1 MRIILFTGKGGVGKT
16 TIAAATAVGCSEL
29 GYNTLVIS
37 TDMAHSLG
45 DSLDLELGED
55 VVEIQKNLSGQ
66 EIDVNNEIRKNWD
79 PIYRF
84 FREFLGHHGFD
95 NIIADEMAIFPGMEE
110 VFSLLELRTH
120 FAEKRYDVI
129 VVDCAPTGE
138 TARLLALPDMAKW
151 YMEKVFHI
159 ERTVMKAVRPMAK
172 RFVDMPLPSDDV
184 FDSIEGLYK
193 NLILMKDLLSDPK
206 TTSIRMV
213 FNPEK
218 MVIKEAQRAY
228 TYLCLFGFSVDAFI
242 GNRLLPEEIE
252 SPFHRKWKDLQS
264 AYMKE
269 AIASFQP
276 VPVYKACLKEQ
287 EVFGIQL
294 LSEMAK
300 EIYDGK
306 DPSRIFF
313 KEKPMEI
320 VRKEGGYEL
329 QLKLPYATKENLD
342 VWVRGDELTV
352 TYKNY
357 KRNIL
362 LPKSLASLDLKEAK
376 FKGANL
382 ILQFRR
388 S

>member
-1 MRIILFTGKGGVGKT
+1 VRIVLFTGKGGVGKT
-16 TIAAATAVGCSEL
+16 TIAAATAVRCSEL

-45 DSLDLELGED
+45 DSLDREIGED
-55 VVEIQKNLSGQ
+55 VVEVQKNLSGQ
-66 EIDVNNEIRKNWD
+66 EIDVNNEIRKNWE

-84 FREFLGHHGFD
+84 FREFLGYHGFD
-95 NIIADEMAIFPGMEE
+95 HIIADEMAIFPGMEE

-120 FAEKRYDVI
+120 FVEKRYDVI
-129 VVDCAPTGE
+129 VVDCAPTGD
-138 TARLLALPDMAKW
+138 TARLLALPDMVKW
-151 YMEKVFHI
+151 YMEKIFHI

-172 RFVDMPLPSDDV
+172 RFVDMPLPTDEV
-184 FDSIEGLYK
+184 FDSVEGLYK
-193 NLILMKDLLSDPK
+193 NLILMKELLSDPK

-228 TYLCLFGFSVDAFI
+228 TYLCLFGFTVDAFI
-242 GNRLLPEEIE
+242 GNRLLPEGIE

-264 AYMKE
+264 AYMEE
-269 AIASFQP
+269 AVASFQP
-276 VPVYKACLKEQ
+276 VPIYKAYLKEQ
-287 EVFGIQL
+287 EIYGIQL

-300 EIYDGK
+300 EIYDGE
-306 DPSRIFF
+306 DPSQIFF

-320 VRKEGGYEL
+320 VRKAEGYEL
-329 QLKLPYATKENLD
+329 RLKLPFATKETLE

-352 TYKNY
+352 TYRNY

-376 FKGANL
+376 FKGPL
-382 ILQFRR
+382 LVLQFRR
-388 S
+388 